1 MSDGR
6 WTGDASRAR
15 RNAALAR
22 YEVRTLLLLL
32 NQAEPRLADLTR
44 WGSPDPGADLDEA
57 LRQLDQAD
65 ACVSM
70 LKDRLT
76 QARDATREAIG
87 RYRGVYR
94 SRDRR

>member
-1 MSDGR
+1 MTDGR
-6 WTGDASRAR
+6 WTVDASRAR
-15 RNAALAR
+15 RNAALTR

-44 WGSPDPGADLDEA
+44 WGSEDPGADLEQA

-65 ACVSM
+65 ASVSM
-70 LKDRLT
+70 LRDRLT

-87 RYRGVYR
+87 RYRGVYK
-94 SRDRR
+94 RRNDG